1 MKLWIPIKALL
12 ESCHECIN
20 CIHEREREGER
31 EGGRERGRER
41 EREGER
47 EEGEAFAQS
56 KYYKSGLNLNVVQ
69 EHLKIQVVE

>member
-20 CIHEREREGER
+20 CIHERER
-31 EGGRERGRER
+31 GRERGRER

>member
-20 CIHEREREGER
+20 CIHERE
-31 EGGRERGRER
+31 RER

-69 EHLKIQVVE
+69 EHLKIQVAE

>member
-1 MKLWIPIKALL
+1 MYKLH
-12 ESCHECIN
+12 S
-20 CIHEREREGER
+20 REREGER
-31 EGGRERGRER
+31 EGGR

>member
-20 CIHEREREGER
+20 CIHERERE
-31 EGGRERGRER
+31 R
-41 EREGER
+41 EREGERGRER